1 MQIAGSKVHKGV
13 MFDWNDLKHFL
24 AVARHG
30 STLRAAKAL
39 KVSQSTV
46 HRRLEELE
54 KRIGHRL
61 TTHSPGGYKMTE
73 LGADMVAYAEQ
84 VEEAVLAFERRLSA
98 SQKSPEG
105 TVKLTCPEAVGIRLM
120 ASPLAAK
127 FNDQFPKLQLEFIIS
142 DKLLDLA
149 KGEADLAI
157 RGTEPTDESL
167 FGRKIAD
174 THWAVYASRAYLER
188 HGKPNDVSELNR
200 HSVILFDVELE
211 QHLSNRWLK
220 AVAPNARVSTRCN
233 SIAASVSAAKSGVG
247 LAALPIVVGD
257 GDTNLLRILGPLP
270 ELTTPFYL
278 MMHRDLR
285 HSQRV
290 KCCFEFIVENL
301 LMVRPLLGQAGRG
314 SQKE

>member
-1 MQIAGSKVHKGV
+1 
-13 MFDWNDLKHFL
+13 MFDWNDLKYFL

-30 STLRAAKAL
+30 STLRASKAL

-46 HRRLEELE
+46 HRRLDELE
-54 KRIGHRL
+54 TRIGHRL
-61 TTHSPGGYKMTE
+61 TTHAPSGYKLTE
-73 LGADMVAYAEQ
+73 LGADMVVYAAQ
-84 VEEAVLAFERRLSA
+84 VEEAVLAFERRLTT
-98 SQKSPEG
+98 SQKNPEG
-105 TVKLTCPEAVGIRLM
+105 SVRITCPEAVGIRLM
-120 ASPLAAK
+120 ASSLAAT

-174 THWAVYASRAYLER
+174 SHWAIYASRAYLER

-200 HSVILFDVELE
+200 HSIILFDVELG
-211 QHLSNRWLK
+211 QHLSNQWLK
-220 AVAPNARVSTRCN
+220 AIAPNARVGARCN
-233 SIAASVSAAKSGVG
+233 SINASVSAAKSGVG
-247 LAALPIVVGD
+247 LAALPVIVGD
-257 GDTNLLRILGPLP
+257 GDINLMRVLGPLP

-285 HSQRV
+285 HSPRV
-290 KCCFEFIVENL
+290 KSCFDFIVENL
-301 LMVRPLLGQAGRG
+301 AKVRPLLGQAGGKGQRA
-314 SQKE
+314 